1 MEAKEGKVNRLEWQR
16 RRVVW
21 RDREISERSGDM
33 DGARAQIQV
42 AITEQAI
49 RELYDRVEALEKK
62 REK

>member
-1 MEAKEGKVNRLEWQR
+1 MNRLEWQR